1 MNLKDAIR
9 ALLAGEEIP
18 APLRQQL
25 SGLDPESLNEE
36 LSTLRRQLEEQE
48 NAKLSAEE
56 LLKKQL
62 SAALSER
69 DALLTRH
76 KALERRDL
84 IRKLAEKSGCEDPEY
99 LDFLAERQGV
109 DLEDE
114 EAASAFLAE
123 AAKQSPHCFRASVN
137 PGSGAAAPA
146 LPGGA
151 LPEDGSREDRIGRL
165 VRQLSSAP
173 EIR

>member
-1 MNLKDAIR
+1 MNLKDAIG

-99 LDFLAERQGV
+99 LDFLAGKQGV

-114 EAASAFLAE
+114 QAASAFLAE

-137 PGSGAAAPA
+137 PGSGTAAPA
-146 LPGGA
+146 LPGVTVA
-151 LPEDGSREDRIGRL
+151 EDEFREDRIGKL

-173 EIR
+173 AIR

>member
-9 ALLAGEEIP
+9 ALLAGEDIP

-99 LDFLAERQGV
+99 LDFLAERQKV

-114 EAASAFLAE
+114 QAASAFLAE
-123 AAKQSPHCFRASVN
+123 AARQSPHCFRASVN
-137 PGSGAAAPA
+137 PGSGAAAPT
-146 LPGGA
+146 LPGGTV
-151 LPEDGSREDRIGRL
+151 PEDEFREDRIGKL
-165 VRQLSSAP
+165 VRQLNSAP
-173 EIR
+173 AVR

>member
-1 MNLKDAIR
+1 MNLKDAIG

-36 LSTLRRQLEEQE
+36 LSALRRKLEEQE

-56 LLKKQL
+56 LLQKQL
-62 SAALSER
+62 NAALSER
-69 DALLTRH
+69 DALLSRH

-99 LDFLAERQGV
+99 LDFLAERRKV
-109 DLEDE
+109 DLENE

-123 AAKQSPHCFRASVN
+123 AARQSPHCFRASVN
-137 PGSGAAAPA
+137 PGSGTAAPA
-146 LPGGA
+146 LPGGSA
-151 LPEDGSREDRIGRL
+151 PEDEFREDRIGKL
-165 VRQLSSAP
+165 VRRLNSAP